1 MRELASETIWTCGF
15 FVSEKSFDKEF
26 NFLNEVRAISIFSS
40 ALCPFLQVVFLMELV
55 HFISIIK
62 LIGMKFIQFFITL
75 IYVESIMIVTVSFLI
90 LVNRYLS
97 ILLIFLK
104 KLNFFLYL
112 FVFLWH
118 WFLVL
123 HFLYFGFVTLVF
135 CFFFLLLFL
144 VSWGLTLRTFY
155 TFCLFKYWH
164 LKV

>member
-1 MRELASETIWTCGF
+1 MLMKTICSIVRFCWPQSELVNVSSVFLEEFCIHWHQLLLKWLRELASETIWTCGF

-112 FVFLWH
+112 FVFL
-118 WFLVL
+118 
-123 HFLYFGFVTLVF
+123 
-135 CFFFLLLFL
+135 
-144 VSWGLTLRTFY
+144 
-155 TFCLFKYWH
+155 
-164 LKV
+164 